1 MKDENKSL
9 VKIDKEILELLTAKF
24 QQNKPKKV
32 REVNFEKLMKKVK
45 VHKWVSIGS
54 FFFLHF
60 WYLHCPLLHIIRQEM
75 H

>member
-32 REVNFEKLMKKVK
+32 REVNFEKLMKKSK
-45 VHKWVSIGS
+45 SAQMGKYW
-54 FFFLHF
+54 
-60 WYLHCPLLHIIRQEM
+60 
-75 H
+75 